1 MVRKLFLIAA
11 AAVVAA
17 ALLPAPA
24 DAAPYR
30 VLRWHGTGVCQ
41 VWDYGFSY
49 PWGWYDVLSRPKA
62 TFHRAVHKQHR
73 LWHRGIC
80 PNG

>member
-1 MVRKLFLIAA
+1 MMRKLILAA
-11 AAVVAA
+11 SAA
-17 ALLPAPA
+17 ALAASLLPATA

-30 VLRWHGTGVCQ
+30 VVRWHGVPFCQ
-41 VWDYGFSY
+41 VWNYGISA
-49 PWGWYDVLSRPKA
+49 PVGSYDVVSRPKA
-62 TFHRAVHKQHR
+62 TFYAAARKKHR